1 MPMWGDKTH
10 DWAAIEACVDIM
22 YEVLSDHVTQA
33 KEKFG
38 YLRCYVS
45 TTIDGCGWVKW
56 FVMWCGWRWIGIR
69 RWLFDASYRRNGR
82 DKSISFRMLGVQITR
97 SSREAISKKVKERM
111 EAAFVDTYRQAYERC
126 VAEYPHMAKYIL
138 MDADYP
144 ELLVGIVPEAECKHP
159 GWWSGGGEWRCGVCM
174 KVVTEDLIKK
184 EEE

>member
-22 YEVLSDHVTQA
+22 YEVLSGMVVQA

-38 YLRCYVS
+38 YLRCYMGDMS
-45 TTIDGCGWVKW
+45 GEGAEE
-56 FVMWCGWRWIGIR
+56 
-69 RWLFDASYRRNGR
+69 L
-82 DKSISFRMLGVQITR
+82 
-97 SSREAISKKVKERM
+97 
-111 EAAFVDTYRQAYERC
+111 YRQAYERC

-174 KVVTEDLIKK
+174 KVVTEDPIKK